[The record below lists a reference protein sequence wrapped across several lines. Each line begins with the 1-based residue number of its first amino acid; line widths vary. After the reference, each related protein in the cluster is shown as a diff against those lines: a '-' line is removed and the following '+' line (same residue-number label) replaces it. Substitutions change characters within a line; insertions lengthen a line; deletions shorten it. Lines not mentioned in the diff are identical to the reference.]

1 MIRKP
6 EDLPEQGRNLRGAG
20 YPMDL
25 VDKKGISQIERTGLG
40 FFILGSKKK
49 SVSNNVLWT
58 TDDPNDKETQFKA
71 VHNISLPG

>member
-1 MIRKP
+1 
-6 EDLPEQGRNLRGAG
+6 
-20 YPMDL
+20 MDL

-58 TDDPNDKETQFKA
+58 TDDPNDKETQFKT